1 MHHAT
6 PNQCFAQ
13 EHTPCVFGKSSPSHA
28 CWKQATSLLH
38 GTCCSVQFRLQEPAL
53 LKLAQ
58 QLAAGPPT
66 SLLHGWQQ
74 PPAALFLNKQ
84 DKLQPHIRDVALQQL
99 GQQLEGIAQFDA
111 VFQGAAMRGEGVD
124 ELKQY
129 FISKVSG
136 ICATADMPEV
146 MHGNVKLRRWLCH
159 TKTADGLRRISK
171 HTPVLM

>member
-1 MHHAT
+1 VIHKVLECRSAAT
-6 PNQCFAQ
+6 DAP
-13 EHTPCVFGKSSPSHA
+13 KPSHVTCFHSNNSITA
-28 CWKQATSLLH
+28 LSQTITVTHLLEAKQLH
-38 GTCCSVQFRLQEPAL
+38 THIVGVFCSVQFRLQEPAL

-99 GQQLEGIAQFDA
+99 GQQLGGIAQFDA

-124 ELKQY
+124 ELREY
-129 FISKVSG
+129 FISKVSCPS
-136 ICATADMPEV
+136 I
-146 MHGNVKLRRWLCH
+146 NH
-159 TKTADGLRRISK
+159 TCL
-171 HTPVLM
+171 

>member
-1 MHHAT
+1 LLEAKQRHAK
-6 PNQCFAQ
+6 NCRKAG
-13 EHTPCVFGKSSPSHA
+13 V
-28 CWKQATSLLH
+28 L
-38 GTCCSVQFRLQEPAL
+38 CSVQFRKQEPAL

-99 GQQLEGIAQFDA
+99 GQQLGGIAQFDA

-124 ELKQY
+124 ELREY
-129 FISKVSG
+129 FVSKVG
-136 ICATADMPEV
+136 AICLRQSCVAADRPKAMAWHCD
-146 MHGNVKLRRWLCH
+146 ML
-159 TKTADGLRRISK
+159 
-171 HTPVLM
+171 